1 MHVPVMINEVMEY
14 LKPKDGEVY
23 VDCTFGRG
31 GYTKRMLESA
41 NVDVFSIDC
50 DPDAKEFAK
59 TFQEDLPN
67 KENFHFL
74 EGNFGDIED
83 LLKEHDIE
91 KVDAIVLDLGISSV
105 QVDDGSRGFSFS
117 KEAKLDMRMS
127 KKGYSAYEFINESDE
142 RTIADIIYKYG
153 EEHKA
158 FRIAKKI
165 IEARKE
171 GPITTTT
178 ELAEIVRSV
187 FPKKYTKIDSATKTF
202 QAIRIYVNDEL
213 QSLESVLEASEN
225 LLKEGGRLI
234 VVSFH
239 SLEDSIVKQF
249 LKTRCTKSASNSRYL
264 PSDIEEE
271 FIPSFSYLS
280 RKAVKPSRDEI
291 LSNIRSRSAK
301 FRAAM
306 RINVGSYNA

>member
-1 MHVPVMINEVMEY
+1 MHIPVMIDEVMKY
-14 LKPKDGEVY
+14 LQPKDGEVY

-31 GYTKRMLESA
+31 GYTKRMLGSA

-50 DPDAKEFAK
+50 DPDAKDFAK
-59 TFQEDLPN
+59 IFQKDLSN
-67 KENFHFL
+67 KEKFHFL
-74 EGNFGDIED
+74 KGNFCDIES
-83 LLKEHDIE
+83 LLNDRNIK
-91 KVDAIVLDLGISSV
+91 KVDAIVLDLGISSM

-117 KEAKLDMRMS
+117 KEARLDMRMS

-142 RTIADIIYKYG
+142 RTIADVIYKYG
-153 EEHKA
+153 EEQKS

-213 QSLESVLEASEN
+213 QSLELALDASEK
-225 LLKEGGRLI
+225 LLNEGGRLI

-249 LKTRCTKSASNSRYL
+249 LKVRCSKGASNSRYL
-264 PSDIEEE
+264 PSEVEEE
-271 FIPSFSYLS
+271 FVPRFSYLS
-280 RKAVKPSRDEI
+280 RKSVKPSRDEV
-291 LSNIRSRSAK
+291 LSNIRSRSARL
-301 FRAAM
+301 RAAV
-306 RINVGSYNA
+306 RVNQGVHNA

>member
-1 MHVPVMINEVMEY
+1 MHIPVMINEVMEY

-31 GYTKRMLESA
+31 GYTRKMLGAA

-50 DPDAKEFAK
+50 DPDAKEFVERFA
-59 TFQEDLPN
+59 QELPR
-67 KENFHFL
+67 KEKFHFV
-74 EGNFGDIED
+74 EGNFGDIKL
-83 LLKEHDIE
+83 LLKKHAVE

-127 KKGYSAYEFINESDE
+127 KKGYSAYDFINESDE

-165 IEARKE
+165 VEARKE

-178 ELAEIVRSV
+178 ELADIVRSV
-187 FPKKYTKIDSATKTF
+187 FPKKHTKIDSATKTF
-202 QAIRIYVNDEL
+202 QAIRIHVNDEL
-213 QSLESVLEASEN
+213 KSLESVLEASED
-225 LLKEGGRLI
+225 LLKDGGRLI

-249 LKTRCTKSASNSRYL
+249 LKKRAKKDSSGSRYL
-264 PSDIEEE
+264 PSDTDEE
-271 FIPSFSYLS
+271 FVPTFSYLS
-280 RKAVKPSRDEI
+280 RKAVKPSRDEV
-291 LSNIRSRSAK
+291 LSNARSRSARL
-301 FRAAM
+301 RAAM
-306 RINVGSYNA
+306 RVNGGNYHA

>member
-1 MHVPVMINEVMEY
+1 MHIPVMINEVIKY
-14 LKPKDGEVY
+14 LEPKDGEVY

-31 GYTKRMLESA
+31 GYTKRMLDSA

-50 DPDAKEFAK
+50 DPDAKDFAK
-59 TFQEDLPN
+59 TFQKDLSN
-67 KENFHFL
+67 KEKFHFL
-74 EGNFGDIED
+74 EGNFGDIEA
-83 LLKEHDIE
+83 LLNERNIE

-105 QVDDGSRGFSFS
+105 HVDDGSRGFSFS

-127 KKGYSAYEFINESDE
+127 KKGYSAYEFINQSDE
-142 RTIADIIYKYG
+142 RTIADVIYKYG
-153 EEHKA
+153 EEQKS

-213 QSLESVLEASEN
+213 QNLELALDASEK
-225 LLKEGGRLI
+225 LLNEGGRLI

-249 LKTRCTKSASNSRYL
+249 LKIRCTKGASNSRYL
-264 PSDIEEE
+264 PSEVEEE
-271 FIPSFSYLS
+271 FVPRFSYLS

-291 LSNIRSRSAK
+291 LSNVRSRSARL
-301 FRAAM
+301 RAAV
-306 RINVGSYNA
+306 RVNQGEG